1 MASNCCLSVG
11 MLKSIAANPSAE
23 ITAQICTAGPT
34 VERMAVVKGTTVC
47 DVQSEMCH
55 VTSCRDSDVKFIIG
69 IVMQKQI

>member
-1 MASNCCLSVG
+1 LSIGRHVEEYR
-11 MLKSIAANPSAE
+11 ANPSAE

-34 VERMAVVKGTTVC
+34 VERMAAVKGTTVC

-55 VTSCRDSDVKFIIG
+55 VTSCRDSDVKFIG